1 MDVYLYGGVTI
12 KAEGG
17 RKAVSGKSWS
27 FHWQDQVEKRRH
39 FPKKTNREIHC
50 LVFQVWRHQPDMMY
64 PRQGHDCISYLVNG
78 GETSVALIVG
88 GVNTEADAGNGVLP
102 SEIFDF
108 ALGRFVEGPPLQ
120 QGDGEEAA
128 SVVAVVVAVA
138 VARDLTVSF
147 LLLLFQL
154 LHFFPL
160 SLLLPGVLHP
170 KLVWV
175 GEHIY
180 LVGGVPADSSK
191 ESGGDLQGQT
201 AVQVLEVDHWR
212 ITEINMKVG

>member
-1 MDVYLYGGVTI
+1 
-12 KAEGG
+12 
-17 RKAVSGKSWS
+17 
-27 FHWQDQVEKRRH
+27 
-39 FPKKTNREIHC
+39 
-50 LVFQVWRHQPDMMY
+50 MY